1 MVVGP
6 PYPTALIFGVPGA
19 GKGTQGEILT
29 RVPGFF
35 HLSTGVIFRK
45 LGPDTPEGVT
55 VREYY
60 SRGELAPDE
69 LTVQIWKTWLESQ
82 RFTSRFRPRE
92 HLLLL
97 DGLPRTVA
105 QCKMIEDHADVKAV
119 IHLSCDDEEMMIE
132 RIRRRAILE
141 NRPDD
146 ASEEVTRRR
155 FEVYHEQT
163 RPVLDHYP
171 SEIVHAI
178 ESTGIYSE
186 VLRNILDVLVPVLK
200 ANFPRT
206 ADDAEL
212 SSSIA
217 AG

>member
-45 LGPDTPEGVT
+45 LGEDTPEGQT
-55 VREYY
+55 VRDYY

-69 LTVQIWKTWLESQ
+69 LTIQIWKTWLESQ

-97 DGLPRTVA
+97 DGLPRTVR
-105 QCKMIEDHADVKAV
+105 QCDMIADHVDVKAV
-119 IHLSCDDEEMMIE
+119 LHLTCDDEELMIE

-155 FEVYHEQT
+155 FEVYHEVT
-163 RPVLDHYP
+163 KPILDHYP
-171 SEIVHAI
+171 DEIIHPI
-178 ESTGIYSE
+178 ESTGIPSQ
-186 VLRNILDVLVPVLK
+186 VLMQILEKLVPIVQ
-200 ANFPRT
+200 ANFPRV
-206 ADDAEL
+206 ADTEVEPLEL
-212 SSSIA
+212 VAS
-217 AG
+217 